1 MWTWGIW
8 QFSAHEIVKYNPLYF
23 DLEGH
28 YTKKWTSQSD
38 INKVF
43 NEELFTIEE
52 YMKIEQKYVDVV
64 KELMRITGSS
74 YLKGTL

>member
-1 MWTWGIW
+1 
-8 QFSAHEIVKYNPLYF
+8 LYF

-28 YTKKWTSQSD
+28 YTKKWTSRSD

-43 NEELFTIEE
+43 NRELFTIEE

>member
-1 MWTWGIW
+1 
-8 QFSAHEIVKYNPLYF
+8 LYF

-28 YTKKWTSQSD
+28 YTKKWTSRSD

-43 NEELFTIEE
+43 NRELFTIEE

-64 KELMRITGSS
+64 KELMRITGSP

>member
-1 MWTWGIW
+1 
-8 QFSAHEIVKYNPLYF
+8 LYF